1 MKLNNRGWGLQ
12 AMLAAV
18 LVLMI
23 ALVIVAVLVNKTFG
37 ELTGNLPATENNKE
51 NINNGKENINNNKDN
66 VNNNSYKSYDEIEN
80 DIIIAAKK
88 YQKEYY
94 SDILDGEKISV
105 TLKNLQEEK
114 LISKIVDIK
123 DNNLI
128 CSGYAIFI
136 NDDNN
141 IMYSA
146 YIKCGDNY
154 ETIGYQEFY
163 DTQF

>member
-12 AMLAAV
+12 AMLVGV

-23 ALVIVAVLVNKTFG
+23 ALVIIAVLIQKTFNDIM
-37 ELTGNLPATENNKE
+37 EP
-51 NINNGKENINNNKDN
+51 INNENHYSENESKAETKYD
-66 VNNNSYKSYDEIEN
+66 SYEEIEN
-80 DIIIAAKK
+80 AIISAAKK

-94 SDILDGEKISV
+94 SNILDGEKISV

-114 LISKIVDIK
+114 LIGEITDIK
-123 DNNLI
+123 NDNVV

-136 NDDNN
+136 NDDNKIIYN
-141 IMYSA
+141 A

-154 ETIGYQEFY
+154 ETVGYQDFY
-163 DTQF
+163 DMY

>member
-12 AMLAAV
+12 AMLVGV

-23 ALVIVAVLVNKTFG
+23 ALVIIAVLIQNTFNNIM
-37 ELTGNLPATENNKE
+37 EPINNDNHQTENDGNKNDE
-51 NINNGKENINNNKDN
+51 DK
-66 VNNNSYKSYDEIEN
+66 SQYKSYEEIEN
-80 DIIIAAKK
+80 SILSAAKK

-114 LISKIVDIK
+114 LIGEINDIK
-123 DNNLI
+123 DKSI
-128 CSGYAIFI
+128 VCSGYAIFI
-136 NDDNN
+136 NDDEKIIYN
-141 IMYSA
+141 A

-154 ETIGYQEFY
+154 ETIGYQDFY
-163 DTQF
+163 DVQF

>member
-12 AMLAAV
+12 AMLVGV

-23 ALVIVAVLVNKTFG
+23 ALVIIAVLIQKTFNDIM
-37 ELTGNLPATENNKE
+37 EP
-51 NINNGKENINNNKDN
+51 INNENHYSENESKDETKYG
-66 VNNNSYKSYDEIEN
+66 SYEEIEN
-80 DIIIAAKK
+80 AIVSAAKK

-94 SDILDGEKISV
+94 SNILDGEKISV

-114 LISKIVDIK
+114 LIGEITDIK
-123 DNNLI
+123 NDNVV

-136 NDDNN
+136 NDDNKIIYN
-141 IMYSA
+141 A

-154 ETIGYQEFY
+154 ETIGYQDFY
-163 DTQF
+163 DMY

>member
-12 AMLAAV
+12 AMMAGV
-18 LVLMI
+18 LILMMF
-23 ALVIVAVLVNKTFG
+23 LVIVAVLIQKTF
-37 ELTGNLPATENNKE
+37 EDIMEP
-51 NINNGKENINNNKDN
+51 INNENHYSETEDKNETEIKYD
-66 VNNNSYKSYDEIEN
+66 SYEEIEN
-80 DIIIAAKK
+80 TIINAAKK

-114 LISKIVDIK
+114 LIGEITDIK
-123 DNNLI
+123 NDNVV

-136 NDDNN
+136 NDDDKIIYN
-141 IMYSA
+141 A

-154 ETIGYQEFY
+154 ETIGYQDFY
-163 DTQF
+163 DVQF

>member
-12 AMLAAV
+12 AMLVGV

-23 ALVIVAVLVNKTFG
+23 ALVIIAVLIQKTFNDIM
-37 ELTGNLPATENNKE
+37 EP
-51 NINNGKENINNNKDN
+51 INNENHYSENESKDETKYG
-66 VNNNSYKSYDEIEN
+66 SYEEIEN
-80 DIIIAAKK
+80 AIVSAAKK

-94 SDILDGEKISV
+94 SNILDGEKISV

-114 LISKIVDIK
+114 LIGEITDIK
-123 DNNLI
+123 NDNVV

-136 NDDNN
+136 NADNKIIYN
-141 IMYSA
+141 A

-154 ETIGYQEFY
+154 ETIGYQDFY
-163 DTQF
+163 DMY